1 MPHVPKN
8 FRDFESLRQIVAD
21 LRGPDGCPWDKEQTH
36 QTLTRYAIEE
46 IFELVETLDQ
56 ADYPRMKDELGDVL
70 FQVLLHAQLAS
81 EEKKFD
87 VMDVVENLGQKM
99 VRRHP
104 HVFGDVKVSD
114 SNEVLKNWA
123 EIKAEENAG
132 KPQKPLFDYPE
143 KMPALVGAMKIGEKT
158 SKIKFDWDHWQDV
171 LAKVDEEVLEMK
183 NELED
188 SYSSMKSEAGR
199 KALEHEIGDVLFS
212 VAQLARHCGID
223 PEQALRKTNARFVK
237 RFDKMQAHV
246 KSAGLNWDEISLE
259 EKEKFWQR
267 AKKG

>member
-1 MPHVPKN
+1 
-8 FRDFESLRQIVAD
+8 
-21 LRGPDGCPWDKEQTH
+21 
-36 QTLTRYAIEE
+36 
-46 IFELVETLDQ
+46 
-56 ADYPRMKDELGDVL
+56 
-70 FQVLLHAQLAS
+70 
-81 EEKKFD
+81 
-87 VMDVVENLGQKM
+87 
-99 VRRHP
+99 
-104 HVFGDVKVSD
+104 
-114 SNEVLKNWA
+114 
-123 EIKAEENAG
+123 
-132 KPQKPLFDYPE
+132 
-143 KMPALVGAMKIGEKT
+143 MPALVGAMKIGEKT

>member
-1 MPHVPKN
+1 MPQVPKN
-8 FRDFESLRQIVAD
+8 YRNFEALRQIVED

-36 QTLTRYAIEE
+36 ETLTRYAIEE
-46 IFELVETLDQ
+46 VFELVETLDQ
-56 ADYPRMKDELGDVL
+56 KDFVRMKDELGDVL

-87 VMDVVENLGQKM
+87 VHDVIENLGQKM

-104 HVFGDVKVSD
+104 HVFGDVKVSGSAD
-114 SNEVLKNWA
+114 VLKNWA
-123 EIKAEENAG
+123 EIKAEENSG
-132 KPQKPLFDYPE
+132 KPKPMFDFPE
-143 KMPALVGAMKIGEKT
+143 KMPALQSAVKIGEKT
-158 SKIKFDWDHWQDV
+158 AKIKFDWDHWQDV
-171 LAKVDEEVLEMK
+171 LAKVDEEILEMK

-188 SYSSMKSEAGR
+188 SYASMKSEAGH

-212 VAQLARHCGID
+212 VAQLARHCKID
-223 PEQALRKTNARFVK
+223 PEQALRKTNARFIK
-237 RFDKMQAHV
+237 RFDKMQTLL
-246 KSAGLNWDEISLE
+246 KDAGMNWDEVPAE

>member
-1 MPHVPKN
+1 MPHVPRN

-56 ADYPRMKDELGDVL
+56 TDYPRMKDELGDVL

-87 VMDVVENLGQKM
+87 IMDVVENLGQKM

-132 KPQKPLFDYPE
+132 KPPKPLFDYPE

-158 SKIKFDWDHWQDV
+158 NKIKFDWDHWQDV

-188 SYSSMKSEAGR
+188 AYSSMKTEAGH

-223 PEQALRKTNARFVK
+223 PEQALRKTNARFIK

-246 KSAGLNWDEISLE
+246 KAAGLNWDEITLV

-267 AKKG
+267 AKKS

>member
-1 MPHVPKN
+1 MPQVPKN
-8 FRDFESLRQIVAD
+8 LRDFDSLRQIVAD

-36 QTLTRYAIEE
+36 QSLTRYAIEE
-46 IFELVETLDQ
+46 TFELVETIDQ
-56 ADYPRMKDELGDVL
+56 SDYPKMKDELGDVL
-70 FQVLLHAQLAS
+70 FQVFLHAQLAS

-104 HVFGDVKVSD
+104 HVFADTKVAD
-114 SNEVLKNWA
+114 SGEVLKNWA
-123 EIKAEENAG
+123 EIKAQENGG
-132 KPQKPLFDYPE
+132 KPKPLFDYPE
-143 KMPALVGAMKIGEKT
+143 KMPALLGAMKIGEKT
-158 SKIKFDWDHWQDV
+158 NKIKFDWDHWQDV

-188 SYSSMKSEAGR
+188 AYSSMRGADR
-199 KALEHEIGDVLFS
+199 QKALEHEIGDVLFS

-223 PEQALRKTNARFVK
+223 AEQALRKTNARFIG
-237 RFDKMQAHV
+237 RFEKMQKIAQD
-246 KSAGLNWDEISLE
+246 SGLNWDDISNE
-259 EKEKFWQR
+259 EKEKLWKR